1 LYGFFH
7 WYSRIFVYCPQD
19 RAFILAYLALEMLE
33 LKASLPYKWIG
44 ESVENLISQPWK
56 TSSLTKITFLTL
68 FAKWLLK

>member
-1 LYGFFH
+1 
-7 WYSRIFVYCPQD
+7 
-19 RAFILAYLALEMLE
+19 MLE